1 MRRALSIA
9 ASQAAGLRENFG
21 TMTKPFH
28 AGHAA
33 ESGVVAVDLTGLGWT
48 AADQILEA
56 PRGFFHAYGGSY
68 DPAAIVD
75 RLGKPWTFS
84 SPGISIKPFPSGSLT
99 HPGMTELLRL
109 MRKEHIEAVDVERV
123 DVGTNHNMPNALI
136 HHRPTTGLQAK
147 FSMEFCLAVLLLY
160 GQATLAEF
168 RDEVVNRREV
178 QAMIHRV
185 NFYVDP
191 DADKAG
197 FDKMTT
203 ILRIHLK
210 NGETLSGRADFGK
223 GSPAN
228 PMTYEEVA
236 DKFRGNAAF
245 VNWPKQNA
253 EMVVDLVRALE
264 RVDDARKLVA
274 LCGK

>member
-1 MRRALSIA
+1 
-9 ASQAAGLRENFG
+9 
-21 TMTKPFH
+21 
-28 AGHAA
+28 
-33 ESGVVAVDLTGLGWT
+33 
-48 AADQILEA
+48 
-56 PRGFFHAYGGSY
+56 
-68 DPAAIVD
+68 
-75 RLGKPWTFS
+75 
-84 SPGISIKPFPSGSLT
+84 
-99 HPGMTELLRL
+99 MTELMRL
-109 MRKEHIEAVDVERV
+109 MHKEHIKAVDVERV

-168 RDEVVNRREV
+168 RDEVVNRPEV
-178 QAMIHRV
+178 QAMIRRV

-191 DADKAG
+191 DAEKAG

-210 NGETLSGRADFGK
+210 NGKTLSGRADFGK
-223 GSPAN
+223 GSPAD
-228 PMTYEEVA
+228 PMSYEEVA
-236 DKFRGNAAF
+236 DKFRANAAF
-245 VNWPKQNA
+245 ANWPKQNA
-253 EMVVDLVRALE
+253 EMIVDVVRALE

>member
-1 MRRALSIA
+1 
-9 ASQAAGLRENFG
+9 
-21 TMTKPFH
+21 
-28 AGHAA
+28 
-33 ESGVVAVDLTGLGWT
+33 
-48 AADQILEA
+48 
-56 PRGFFHAYGGSY
+56 
-68 DPAAIVD
+68 
-75 RLGKPWTFS
+75 
-84 SPGISIKPFPSGSLT
+84 
-99 HPGMTELLRL
+99 
-109 MRKEHIEAVDVERV
+109 
-123 DVGTNHNMPNALI
+123 MPNALI

-168 RDEVVNRREV
+168 RDEVVNRPEV
-178 QAMIHRV
+178 QAMIQRV

-191 DADKAG
+191 EAEKAG

-203 ILRIHLK
+203 VLRIHLK
-210 NGETLSGRADFGK
+210 NGKILSGRADFGK
-223 GSPAN
+223 GSPAD

-245 VNWPKQNA
+245 AKWDKQKA
-253 EMVVDLVRALE
+253 ETVIDLVRTLE